1 MDLDNIRK
9 HMDEQFKKNFST
21 INRNQRGRGIFV
33 GSDDQNDQPI
43 LTKINV
49 WVIAKKLKREETDA
63 KHYMSFQLRD
73 DITVPNKLY
82 EKFLLS
88 SFNVYT
94 IKLTNMKTNETVF
107 AKISSSN
114 STPRDIESPNW
125 IIEKLN
131 IQEGDKVALK
141 YVLMSPIKKAI
152 FSVPKV
158 FINPKPIL
166 EFELTKHSILSKG
179 KEINIKIFD
188 KKFQIIVKTIFDNK
202 GDEID
207 VGTIVEMNDVEFE
220 IEFI

>member
-1 MDLDNIRK
+1 
-9 HMDEQFKKNFST
+9 
-21 INRNQRGRGIFV
+21 
-33 GSDDQNDQPI
+33 
-43 LTKINV
+43 
-49 WVIAKKLKREETDA
+49 
-63 KHYMSFQLRD
+63 
-73 DITVPNKLY
+73 
-82 EKFLLS
+82 
-88 SFNVYT
+88 
-94 IKLTNMKTNETVF
+94 MKTNETVF

-114 STPRDIESPNW
+114 STPRDMETPNW

-131 IQEGDKVALK
+131 VQEGDKVALK

-166 EFELTKHSILSKG
+166 EFELTKHSVLSKG

-207 VGTIVEMNDVEFE
+207 AGTIVEMNDVEFE